1 MMEDKNVSVVDGS
14 VSGGAAAGS
23 RWNPTKEQISILE
36 GLYKQGIRTPSA
48 EQIQQITGTLRAY
61 GHIEGKNVFYW
72 FQNHKAR
79 QRQKQKQESMD
90 YLNQY
95 LHQNTTTTPVFNP
108 SPCTNIV
115 GYSPYY
121 IPQNTTPAFGYYP
134 QYPKVPIPS
143 TNGLRRKQQKDNKM
157 KEMSVG
163 SGAAY
168 QHAHKPYGIM
178 HTGDMNEESINTNIT
193 SSINDETLA
202 LFPVHPTGIL
212 KENSTTSSVDNSH
225 SDQGDIEVD
234 CGAQTFIDFFEYK
247 S

>member
-1 MMEDKNVSVVDGS
+1 MEEDKNVDGS

-36 GLYKQGIRTPSA
+36 ALYKQGIRTPTA
-48 EQIQQITGTLRAY
+48 EQIQQITARLRAY

-79 QRQKQKQESMD
+79 QRQKQKQENMV

-95 LHQNTTTTPVFNP
+95 LQNTTTTAPVFSP
-108 SPCTNIV
+108 SLCNN
-115 GYSPYY
+115 GCPYY
-121 IPQNTTPAFGYYP
+121 IPQNTTPPAFCYYP

-143 TNGLRRKQQKDNKM
+143 TNGLRRKQQRDKKM

-163 SGAAY
+163 DGAVY
-168 QHAHKPYGIM
+168 HHAHKPYGIM
-178 HTGDMNEESINTNIT
+178 HTGDMNEESIHNNIT

-212 KENSTTSSVDNSH
+212 KENSTTSFADNSH
-225 SDQGDIEVD
+225 CDQDGIEVD
-234 CGAQTFIDFFEYK
+234 CGAHTFIDFLGHK